1 MTAAPDR
8 QLGEILAAAAIAT
21 GHSVDDMLRQCR
33 TKPLVLARQAAILA
47 MREATGASLPAIG
60 RVMRRGHPAIHTALR
75 RAEARC
81 ELHPDFRALV
91 DRLRAFGDTS
101 DD

>member
-1 MTAAPDR
+1 MTAAQDR

-21 GHSVDDMLRQCR
+21 GFTVADLHRQCR
-33 TKPLVLARQAAILA
+33 EKPLVIARQATILA

-60 RVMRRGHPAIHTALR
+60 RVMQRGHPAVHTALR
-75 RAEARC
+75 AAKARR
-81 ELHPDFRALV
+81 ELHPDFRALTE
-91 DRLRAFGDTS
+91 RLRAFGGKT